1 MRRYEGN
8 MTQSASSPYP
18 IRPIEEDELDGFIS
32 VDEHAFNTSPWSD
45 NDRRVALDPFE
56 FDRTLAAFDDT
67 TPVGVTICYSL
78 RLSVPGQQGLP
89 APRATFL
96 AVIPPPPRRPRRA

>member
-1 MRRYEGN
+1 

-18 IRPIEEDELDGFIS
+18 IRPIEQDELDGFLN

-45 NDRRVALDPFE
+45 DDRRVGLDLFE

-67 TPVGVTICYSL
+67 TPVGVTMCYSFQ
-78 RLSVPGQQGLP
+78 LSVPGS
-89 APRATFL
+89 RCCR
-96 AVIPPPPRRPRRA
+96 PPG